1 MVYLENTT
9 EAQPLFIP
17 RSRADV
23 FGRLTLALRSTVG
36 LEIVVDAEAI
46 DLDTTPLYYRV
57 AVALPEG
64 TATGEYEYT
73 LAVGEELMSSGLL
86 VIGENSTASQYNKE
100 ITYEQYEQTE

>member
-36 LEIVVDAEAI
+36 LEIVVDAETI

-73 LAVGEELMSSGLL
+73 LTDQTGTLASGVAYVGTLAQPTETDNT
-86 VIGENSTASQYNKE
+86 I
-100 ITYEQYEQTE
+100 QYEQTEI

>member
-9 EAQPLFIP
+9 EARPLFIP

-73 LAVGEELMSSGLL
+73 LADKTGTIASGVAYVGTLAQPTETDNT
-86 VIGENSTASQYNKE
+86 I
-100 ITYEQYEQTE
+100 QYEQTEI

>member
-23 FGRLTLALRSTVG
+23 IGRLTLALRSTVG
-36 LEIVVDAEAI
+36 LEIVVDAETI

-73 LAVGEELMSSGLL
+73 LADQTGTLASGVAYVGTLAQPTETDNT
-86 VIGENSTASQYNKE
+86 I
-100 ITYEQYEQTE
+100 QYEQTEI

>member
-64 TATGEYEYT
+64 AAEGEYEYALADETGT
-73 LAVGEELMSSGLL
+73 LATGVAYVGTLAAPTETDNT
-86 VIGENSTASQYNKE
+86 I
-100 ITYEQYEQTE
+100 QYEQTEI

>member
-36 LEIVVDAEAI
+36 LEIVVDAETI

-64 TATGEYEYT
+64 AATGEYEYT
-73 LAVGEELMSSGLL
+73 LADETGILASGVAYVGTLAQPTETDNT
-86 VIGENSTASQYNKE
+86 I
-100 ITYEQYEQTE
+100 QYEQTEI

>member
-9 EAQPLFIP
+9 EAQPLSIP

-64 TATGEYEYT
+64 TVTGEYEYT
-73 LAVGEELMSSGLL
+73 LADKTGTLASGVAYVGTLAHPTETDNT
-86 VIGENSTASQYNKE
+86 I
-100 ITYEQYEQTE
+100 QYEQTEI

>member
-17 RSRADV
+17 RSRAEV
-23 FGRLTLALRSTVG
+23 VGSLALTLRSTVG

-57 AVALPEG
+57 AVALPDGIAE
-64 TATGEYEYT
+64 GEYEYT
-73 LAVGEELMSSGLL
+73 LADDTGALATGIAY
-86 VIGENSTASQYNKE
+86 IGELADPTETDTE
-100 ITYEQYEQTE
+100 IRYEQTEI